1 MSGVQNLLDLFQT
14 DAAINEGNSG
24 GPLVNI
30 NGEVI
35 GINTAIAGGAQ
46 NIGFA
51 IPIND
56 IKGLI
61 KTVLNKGKLEQP
73 FLGVRYVSLTPDIAY
88 ELNLDVEQGAYIVP
102 SRGGP
107 SIVAGSPAEKAGL
120 REKDI
125 IVKIDGKTIDE
136 KNSLTSILSQ
146 YSVGD
151 TVELTVNRDGQ
162 TLTLKAT
169 LEAAPSS

>member
-1 MSGVQNLLDLFQT
+1 M
-14 DAAINEGNSG
+14 
-24 GPLVNI
+24 
-30 NGEVI
+30 
-35 GINTAIAGGAQ
+35 
-46 NIGFA
+46 
-51 IPIND
+51 
-56 IKGLI
+56 
-61 KTVLNKGKLEQP
+61 
-73 FLGVRYVSLTPDIAY
+73 
-88 ELNLDVEQGAYIVP
+88 
-102 SRGGP
+102 
-107 SIVAGSPAEKAGL
+107 AGSPAEKAGL